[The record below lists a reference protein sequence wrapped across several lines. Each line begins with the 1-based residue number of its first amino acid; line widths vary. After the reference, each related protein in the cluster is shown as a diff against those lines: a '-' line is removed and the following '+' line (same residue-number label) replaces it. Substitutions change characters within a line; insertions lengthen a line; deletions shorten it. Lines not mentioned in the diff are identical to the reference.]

1 MSKVV
6 ISETEIAAPTILKDL
21 LKRLFAKNPVLA
33 KFLENAD
40 VVPLIEECAK
50 KALANMK
57 DAEGVLIKSTL
68 YDALQRE
75 YIFVEGKKILG
86 VIRYENSRLIVE
98 VAAVIDGDGTIK
110 FASDKHG
117 YTPEHYQK
125 REDLQNLFR
134 HHFLAEAVKAMLPA
148 LGYSFT
154 ENVKI
159 VVDET
164 TGKETPTIFISAEKQ
179 SGGSKKTVD
188 IILTEDGK
196 LTFDFEGFEGDD
208 CSYEEDAFRIFLAK
222 MGVKTNIIHSDNN
235 KEKLTTH
242 NKRLTTHR
250 RN

>member
-86 VIRYENSRLIVE
+86 VIRYENSR
-98 VAAVIDGDGTIK
+98 
-110 FASDKHG
+110 
-117 YTPEHYQK
+117 
-125 REDLQNLFR
+125 
-134 HHFLAEAVKAMLPA
+134 
-148 LGYSFT
+148 
-154 ENVKI
+154 
-159 VVDET
+159 
-164 TGKETPTIFISAEKQ
+164 
-179 SGGSKKTVD
+179 
-188 IILTEDGK
+188 
-196 LTFDFEGFEGDD
+196 
-208 CSYEEDAFRIFLAK
+208 
-222 MGVKTNIIHSDNN
+222 
-235 KEKLTTH
+235 
-242 NKRLTTHR
+242 
-250 RN
+250 